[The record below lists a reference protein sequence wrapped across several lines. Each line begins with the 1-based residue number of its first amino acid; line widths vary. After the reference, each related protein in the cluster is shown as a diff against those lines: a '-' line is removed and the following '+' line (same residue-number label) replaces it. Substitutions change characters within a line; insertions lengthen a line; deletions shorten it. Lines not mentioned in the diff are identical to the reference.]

1 MLTSKVFG
9 SCTCDLR
16 KAIADFIKYICINE
30 IEFQN
35 NATSLGIFLASGLVL
50 FDKNPGLRPIGVG
63 EVVCKIAGKVVMSIV
78 KDDETKAVRNLQL
91 RGGQDAGCEPNEHS
105 MHDIFGTNKA
115 ETVLLADAENAFNSI
130 NRQVFLHNIRHI
142 CPPVATF
149 VHKCYNVPARIFVL
163 GGKELLSH
171 EGNAQADP
179 ISMAIYRVALRPL
192 RRANFYP
199 EKDPKMIAFADD
211 LTSAGNCRNCAIG
224 GRSLWMLARSMDA
237 FENQPRQLYL
247 LNLDTSQKLQKY
259 LIIPT

>member
-78 KDDETKAVRNLQL
+78 KDDVTKAVRNLQL
-91 RGGQDAGCEPNEHS
+91 CGGQDAGCEPNEHS

-149 VHKCYNVPARIFVL
+149 VHKCYFCTR
-163 GGKELLSH
+163 
-171 EGNAQADP
+171 
-179 ISMAIYRVALRPL
+179 
-192 RRANFYP
+192 
-199 EKDPKMIAFADD
+199 
-211 LTSAGNCRNCAIG
+211 
-224 GRSLWMLARSMDA
+224 W
-237 FENQPRQLYL
+237 
-247 LNLDTSQKLQKY
+247 
-259 LIIPT
+259 